1 MINSKNINRNYRLE
15 KTNVRLIF
23 LKELTNKH
31 INVFYLTDN
40 LQINRFRL
48 QPMMITI
55 TFKYQILLY
64 KMIYKI
70 YSRVEVNQ

>member
-40 LQINRFRL
+40 L
-48 QPMMITI
+48 
-55 TFKYQILLY
+55 
-64 KMIYKI
+64 
-70 YSRVEVNQ
+70 